1 MRKNFDYFELTKQE
15 KKIFD
20 LIVLEGIL
28 TRKKLAEKLTISMS
42 TACQHLDSLYSKL
55 DVHSMTELV
64 YNYYTG
70 KKAQ

>member
-15 KKIFD
+15 KKVFD
-20 LIVLEGIL
+20 LIVLEGYL
-28 TRKKLAEKLTISMS
+28 TRKKLAEKLTIEVS
-42 TACQHLDSLYSKL
+42 TLCQHLDNLYSKL
-55 DVHSMTELV
+55 DVHSMAELV

>member
-1 MRKNFDYFELTKQE
+1 MINFELTKQE

-20 LIVLEGIL
+20 LIVLEGYL
-28 TRKKLAEKLTISMS
+28 TRKKLAKKLTIELCTIS
-42 TACQHLDSLYSKL
+42 QHLESIYSKL
-55 DVHSMTELV
+55 DVHSMSELV

>member
-1 MRKNFDYFELTKQE
+1 MINFELTKQE

-20 LIVLEGIL
+20 LIVLEGCL
-28 TRKKLAEKLTISMS
+28 TRKKLVEKLVVTDSTVANHLSTI
-42 TACQHLDSLYSKL
+42 YSKL
-55 DVHSMTELV
+55 DVHSMIELV